1 MIISRCV
8 ELEAALLDNCTLNDI
23 NYICKGKFFPETL
36 RPDIWQVCLDVR
48 HKDDVLLDFNNIFDL
63 PFQSKLHKDC
73 EEAVN
78 RLSAEVVLENPDSV
92 LHDIESMITF
102 YCKRHNCRKI
112 NSDRSGWLDIL
123 VPIMELK
130 LNRSITFNMFEA
142 IQSMYIPRTTNVHI
156 FSMFRLL
163 LLYHDP
169 YLCNLL
175 DTKRI
180 TPDSYALKWFNS
192 LFAANC
198 DDVKVIHGLWDLYF
212 QYADPFLIF
221 FFGIIILINGRA
233 QILALKDSSSGEMIE
248 TIRKM
253 PYALT
258 IDDVS
263 DFCLLAQYYSMRTP
277 STFKTYFLKTIFGH
291 HHDDDSAEDIQQMKT
306 ISQVR

>member
-1 MIISRCV
+1 M
-8 ELEAALLDNCTLNDI
+8 
-23 NYICKGKFFPETL
+23 
-36 RPDIWQVCLDVR
+36 
-48 HKDDVLLDFNNIFDL
+48 
-63 PFQSKLHKDC
+63 
-73 EEAVN
+73 
-78 RLSAEVVLENPDSV
+78 
-92 LHDIESMITF
+92 
-102 YCKRHNCRKI
+102 
-112 NSDRSGWLDIL
+112 
-123 VPIMELK
+123 
-130 LNRSITFNMFEA
+130 
-142 IQSMYIPRTTNVHI
+142 
-156 FSMFRLL
+156 
-163 LLYHDP
+163 
-169 YLCNLL
+169 